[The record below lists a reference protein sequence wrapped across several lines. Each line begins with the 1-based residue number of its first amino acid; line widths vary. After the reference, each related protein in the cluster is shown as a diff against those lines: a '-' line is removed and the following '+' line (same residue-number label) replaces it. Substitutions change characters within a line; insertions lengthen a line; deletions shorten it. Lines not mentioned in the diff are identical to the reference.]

1 MKAALYARVSTLGQG
16 EEDKASIPE
25 QIARIE
31 KYCQEKGYSVA
42 DRYVDIGYS
51 GAKKNRP
58 EFQRMLAD
66 AKSSKFD
73 VIACWKADR
82 LSRGMYPAAAL
93 MEVIEPLDIS
103 LEAVEEHLD
112 MNYFAMLAV
121 VGKMELDNMKA
132 RSRMGKEAKAKK
144 GLTLG
149 SHPYGYTYNKETA
162 LLEINEE
169 EASVVRWIFDLYL
182 KGSSIRQIMA
192 KLNYL
197 AIPTHTPS
205 KYGWPTSRV
214 AIILSRSA
222 YCGEAYYNQ
231 TRGSSKRHFKP
242 KEEWI
247 PIPCPVIISRETF
260 ETAQD
265 RKKKNKQFLRKTSKH
280 TFLLKH
286 LLYCSVC
293 GMRFY
298 GTTTGARFTAVLANG
313 SRKTYYHR
321 KEQAYY
327 ICRGMKFYHHNH
339 NCRSPK
345 RIWADDIEPLV
356 WNKIDETL
364 RQPEMLKLALEN
376 RLTQIQSDVV
386 NEEHRLKTVKDNID
400 RCKREENWVITQ
412 AKKGAITEEQMDLQL
427 RASMEDRERYDTE
440 LEEILEAKEIRAKG
454 EDIITQAW
462 ERCQALLPRLDYL
475 KESQTEEG
483 IKDKQAIIQ
492 LLVDKIIVNGE
503 GEVTINLAIPEPE
516 SVDAYCMTPSTPD

>member
-1 MKAALYARVSTLGQG
+1 MKAALYARVSTPGQG
-16 EEDKASIPE
+16 DEDKASIPE

-31 KYCQEKGYSVA
+31 KYCQEKGYSVT

-149 SHPYGYTYNKETA
+149 SHPYGYTYNKEAA

-182 KGSSIRQIMA
+182 KGSSIRQITA

-222 YCGEAYYNQ
+222 YCDEAYYNQ
-231 TRGSSKRHFKP
+231 TGGSGSRHFKP

-247 PIPCPVIISRETF
+247 PIP
-260 ETAQD
+260 
-265 RKKKNKQFLRKTSKH
+265 
-280 TFLLKH
+280 
-286 LLYCSVC
+286 
-293 GMRFY
+293 
-298 GTTTGARFTAVLANG
+298 
-313 SRKTYYHR
+313 
-321 KEQAYY
+321 
-327 ICRGMKFYHHNH
+327 
-339 NCRSPK
+339 
-345 RIWADDIEPLV
+345 
-356 WNKIDETL
+356 
-364 RQPEMLKLALEN
+364 
-376 RLTQIQSDVV
+376 
-386 NEEHRLKTVKDNID
+386 
-400 RCKREENWVITQ
+400 
-412 AKKGAITEEQMDLQL
+412 
-427 RASMEDRERYDTE
+427 
-440 LEEILEAKEIRAKG
+440 
-454 EDIITQAW
+454 
-462 ERCQALLPRLDYL
+462 
-475 KESQTEEG
+475 
-483 IKDKQAIIQ
+483 
-492 LLVDKIIVNGE
+492 
-503 GEVTINLAIPEPE
+503 
-516 SVDAYCMTPSTPD
+516 